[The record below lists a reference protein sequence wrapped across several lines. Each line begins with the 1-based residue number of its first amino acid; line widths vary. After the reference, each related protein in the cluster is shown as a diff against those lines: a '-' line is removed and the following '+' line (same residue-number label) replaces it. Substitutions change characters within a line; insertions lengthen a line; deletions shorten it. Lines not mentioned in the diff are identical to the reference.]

1 MSHQHEMIEINRR
14 KQTFYSKADEAKFKI
29 ILVGDSGVGKTSLFL
44 EFTDE
49 DKNEEKPNTTV
60 TAVDFR
66 LQPLEIDG

>member
-1 MSHQHEMIEINRR
+1 
-14 KQTFYSKADEAKFKI
+14 
-29 ILVGDSGVGKTSLFL
+29 LVGDSGVGKTSLFL

-66 LQPLEIDG
+66 LQPL